1 MGITVMNGLHPTLKA
16 IIKKKLSVKIRREET
31 ALIQEIDDQG
41 GYLKDA
47 RVTIIYDSSDTQIK
61 YSIHNCSLPIEARQL
76 IDQILRGWST
86 VDQIKVLQEQLRG
99 YNNMHRNN
107 RKAG

>member
-1 MGITVMNGLHPTLKA
+1 MNGLHPTLKA
-16 IIKKKLSVKIRREET
+16 IIKKKLPVKIRREET
-31 ALIQEIDDQG
+31 ALLQEIDDQG
-41 GYLKDA
+41 GFLKDT
-47 RVTIIYDSSDTQIK
+47 RVTITYDSGDTQIK
-61 YSIHNCSLPIEARQL
+61 YTLVHCNLPIEHRQL

-99 YNNMHRNN
+99 YNNMPPNN